1 MKIVPDIA
9 ISEIMQS
16 LRRIFKAI
24 HNYSSEVSDK
34 FGITGPQLWALDTI
48 SKEEGLPLGELGKK
62 MYLRPNTITGLV
74 DRLEKRGYVARDR
87 DQKDRRVIKLLL
99 TLKGKRLIKRAPN
112 PIQGKM
118 IYGLRS
124 LNKAELRLIYDSIQ
138 KLVEIMEAKNLKATF
153 FFDQE

>member
-1 MKIVPDIA
+1 
-9 ISEIMQS
+9 
-16 LRRIFKAI
+16 
-24 HNYSSEVSDK
+24 
-34 FGITGPQLWALDTI
+34 
-48 SKEEGLPLGELGKK
+48 
-62 MYLRPNTITGLV
+62 
-74 DRLEKRGYVARDR
+74 
-87 DQKDRRVIKLLL
+87 L